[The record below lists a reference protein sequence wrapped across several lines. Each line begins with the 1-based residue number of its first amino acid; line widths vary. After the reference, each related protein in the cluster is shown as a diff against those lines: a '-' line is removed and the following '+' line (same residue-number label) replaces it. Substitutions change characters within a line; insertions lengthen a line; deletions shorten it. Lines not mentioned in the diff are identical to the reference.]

1 MKTKNLY
8 LSIVLIITT
17 IFLTA
22 GTANAQRFADV
33 IGNPPY
39 GSDPVRGVLG
49 SGATPGN
56 STNATFNNDIQN
68 KVNAA
73 GATLTVASTSGS
85 QSVNGNTIEVEA
97 ATAET
102 VLAVINSPKNSN
114 TPASNAL
121 IAALGG
127 GSAAQQLAESMQG
140 LRNGDGS
147 IDPVIL
153 TGSVSSYNNYVRS
166 LIDSSQVTQ
175 KPSSELDGFIQRLP
189 AGQKAV
195 QVVLGKLL
203 EATKGS

>member
-8 LSIVLIITT
+8 LTIVLAITSL
-17 IFLTA
+17 FLTVEI
-22 GTANAQRFADV
+22 ANAQRFVDV
-33 IGNPPY
+33 IGNSPY

-56 STNATFNNDIQN
+56 STNAAFNSDVQN

-97 ATAET
+97 TTAET
-102 VLAVINSPKNSN
+102 VLAVINSAKNSN

-121 IAALGG
+121 VAALGG
-127 GSAAQQLAESMQG
+127 GAAAQQLAESMQG
-140 LRNGDGS
+140 LRGGDGS

-153 TGSVSSYNNYVRS
+153 TGAVSSYNNYMRS
-166 LIDSSQVTQ
+166 LIDSSQATE

-189 AGQKAV
+189 SGQKAV

-203 EATKGS
+203 EATKG

>member
-8 LSIVLIITT
+8 LTTLLVITS
-17 IFLTA
+17 IFLTVA
-22 GTANAQRFADV
+22 TANAQRFVDV

-56 STNATFNNDIQN
+56 SINAAFNNDIQN

-73 GATLTVASTSGS
+73 GTTLTVASISGS
-85 QSVNGNTIEVEA
+85 QSVNGNTIEVEST
-97 ATAET
+97 TAET
-102 VLAVINSPKNSN
+102 VLAVINSAKNSN

-121 IAALGG
+121 VAALGG
-127 GSAAQQLAESMQG
+127 GAAAQQLAESMQG
-140 LRNGDGS
+140 LRSDNGS

-153 TGSVSSYNNYVRS
+153 TGAVSSYNNYMRS
-166 LIDSSQVTQ
+166 LIDSSQATQ

-189 AGQKAV
+189 SGQKAV

-203 EATKGS
+203 DATKGS

>member
-8 LSIVLIITT
+8 LSTILVITT
-17 IFLTA
+17 IFLA
-22 GTANAQRFADV
+22 VGKANAQRFVDV

-56 STNATFNNDIQN
+56 STNAAFSNDVQN
-68 KVNAA
+68 RVNAA
-73 GATLTVASTSGS
+73 GANLTVASTSGS

-97 ATAET
+97 NTAET
-102 VLAVINSPKNSN
+102 VLAVVNSAKNSN
-114 TPASNAL
+114 TLASNAL

-127 GSAAQQLAESMQG
+127 GSAAQQLAESMRG
-140 LRNGDGS
+140 LRSDNGA
-147 IDPVIL
+147 IDPVVL
-153 TGSVSSYNNYVRS
+153 TGAVSSYNNYMRS
-166 LIDSSQVTQ
+166 LIDSSQATQ
-175 KPSSELDGFIQRLP
+175 KPSSELDSFLQRLP
-189 AGQKAV
+189 TGQKAV

>member
-8 LSIVLIITT
+8 LTIVLAITSL
-17 IFLTA
+17 FLTVEI
-22 GTANAQRFADV
+22 ANAQRFVDV

-56 STNATFNNDIQN
+56 STNAAFNSDVQN
-68 KVNAA
+68 KVNAT

-97 ATAET
+97 TTAET
-102 VLAVINSPKNSN
+102 VLAVINSAKNSN

-121 IAALGG
+121 VAALGG
-127 GSAAQQLAESMQG
+127 GAAAQQLAESMQG
-140 LRNGDGS
+140 LRGGDGS

-153 TGSVSSYNNYVRS
+153 TGSVSSYNNYMRS
-166 LIDSSQVTQ
+166 LIDSSQATE

-189 AGQKAV
+189 SGQKAV

-203 EATKGS
+203 EATKG

>member
-8 LSIVLIITT
+8 LSIVLIVTT
-17 IFLTA
+17 IFLTV

-56 STNATFNNDIQN
+56 STNAAFNNDVRN
-68 KVNAA
+68 RVNAA
-73 GATLTVASTSGS
+73 GATLTAASTSGS

-97 ATAET
+97 ATAEI
-102 VLAVINSPKNSN
+102 VLAVINSAKNSN

-121 IAALGG
+121 VAALGG

-153 TGSVSSYNNYVRS
+153 TGAVSSYNNYMRS
-166 LIDSSQVTQ
+166 LIDSSQATQ
-175 KPSSELDGFIQRLP
+175 KSSSELDGFIQRLP
-189 AGQKAV
+189 TGQKAV

-203 EATKGS
+203 EATRGS